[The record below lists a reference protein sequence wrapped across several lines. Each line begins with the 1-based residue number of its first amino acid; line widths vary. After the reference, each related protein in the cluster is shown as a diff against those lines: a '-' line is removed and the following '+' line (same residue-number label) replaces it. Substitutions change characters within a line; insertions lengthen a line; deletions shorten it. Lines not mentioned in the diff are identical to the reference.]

1 MLKRIKKLAKVF
13 CIKCVMCVINLQALT
28 GNIFMIVDA

>member
-13 CIKCVMCVINLQALT
+13 CKKFVMCVINLQALT